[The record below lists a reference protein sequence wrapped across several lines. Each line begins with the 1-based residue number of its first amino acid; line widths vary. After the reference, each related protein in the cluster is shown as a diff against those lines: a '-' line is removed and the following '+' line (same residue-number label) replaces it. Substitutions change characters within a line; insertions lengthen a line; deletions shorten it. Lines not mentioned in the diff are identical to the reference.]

1 MTRKQAI
8 IEIVCTWGQRDQE
21 FCVGTAERDESDN
34 ELNAALEALG
44 VTAEERES
52 AFTE

>member
-1 MTRKQAI
+1 MTRKEAI

-21 FCVGTAERDESDN
+21 FCVGTAEQDASDN

-44 VTAEERES
+44 VTAEECNA